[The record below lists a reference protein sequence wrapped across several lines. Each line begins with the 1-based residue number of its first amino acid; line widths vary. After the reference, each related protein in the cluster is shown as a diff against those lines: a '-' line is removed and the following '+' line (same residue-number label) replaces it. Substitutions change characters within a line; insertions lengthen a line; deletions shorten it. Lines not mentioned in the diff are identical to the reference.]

1 MTKLMDASRQLT
13 NAKNFTDGEHNRL
26 KNAIDRLGKTV

>member
-1 MTKLMDASRQLT
+1 MTKLMDAAHQIGV
-13 NAKNFTDGEHNRL
+13 AKNFADGEHTRL